1 VKPDQGEE
9 RQDEVPRRRERG
21 CGTMAPFNRETGVL
35 REDASKPSVVV
46 LDVSCDGGSSGSVG
60 GRSTVR
66 PGADGG
72 TH

>member
-1 VKPDQGEE
+1 
-9 RQDEVPRRRERG
+9 
-21 CGTMAPFNRETGVL
+21 MAPFNRETGVL